1 MAIVALVLVIVAGS
15 RAARAAR
22 EPALR
27 STAKAVM
34 HSVGLQF
41 LLGIGALVA
50 VLLRRGADIPW
61 WEATSTTAHQAIG
74 ALLITCTM
82 SLAVLAW
89 RATADAGLS
98 RPA

>member
-1 MAIVALVLVIVAGS
+1 V
-15 RAARAAR
+15 
-22 EPALR
+22 
-27 STAKAVM
+27 T

-50 VLLRRGADIPW
+50 VLLRRGEDIPW
-61 WEATSTTAHQAIG
+61 WEATSTTAHQAVG
-74 ALLITCTM
+74 ALLIACTM

-89 RATADAGLS
+89 RATDGVGVS